1 MFTGPGKKNAMLD
14 IGYHLGDASGTLRG
28 PLASAPRTLPLY
40 QRSRTTKRRGF
51 TLLEITLA
59 VAILG
64 MMSLTIF
71 RFVQSNLTA
80 LRVSSDVNAAEA
92 QYDGFRD
99 LLMAEWQS
107 LIPRR
112 AGMKGEPFKL
122 NDRQR
127 DEINWN
133 CGAGAGLLT
142 RYAPGNFTVVLRLQ
156 PADSK
161 SDQLDLG
168 FLRKPQKDSDIGES
182 HESWVP
188 LIKNVNTLQI
198 LYFDP
203 RLNTWIDRWS
213 DAARLPA
220 LVKLT
225 VGRGDVTTPWEVI
238 IPLSR
243 TPYKQ

>member
-1 MFTGPGKKNAMLD
+1 MFIDPDKKNAMLRT
-14 IGYHLGDASGTLRG
+14 GYHLDDRNGLPSRSPASHRLHI
-28 PLASAPRTLPLY
+28 
-40 QRSRTTKRRGF
+40 TKPGGF

-92 QYDGFRD
+92 QYDGLRN

-107 LIPRR
+107 LNPRR
-112 AGMKGEPFKL
+112 AGMRGEPFKL

-127 DEINWN
+127 DEISWN
-133 CGAGAGLLT
+133 CSAGPGLLT
-142 RYAPGNFTVVLRLQ
+142 RYAPGNFTVSVRLQ
-156 PADSK
+156 PENSK
-161 SDQLDLG
+161 SDRLDLG
-168 FLRKPQKDSDIGES
+168 FLRKAQKDSDIGDEN
-182 HESWVP
+182 ESWMP

-213 DAARLPA
+213 DGARLPV

-225 VGRGDVTTPWEVI
+225 VGRADATPPWEVI

>member
-1 MFTGPGKKNAMLD
+1 MMDT
-14 IGYHLGDASGTLRG
+14 GYHLDDGSGVLNR
-28 PLASAPRTLPLY
+28 PPASAPPRHGEQAVVAPY
-40 QRSRTTKRRGF
+40 HRSRSTKRRGF

-107 LIPRR
+107 LNPRR

-133 CGAGAGLLT
+133 CSAGPGLLT
-142 RYAPGNFTVVLRLQ
+142 RYAPGNFTVLLRLQ
-156 PADSK
+156 PENSK
-161 SDQLDLG
+161 SNQLDLG
-168 FLRKPQKDSDIGES
+168 FLRKPQKDSDIGEA

-213 DAARLPA
+213 DGARLPG
-220 LVKLT
+220 LVKLI
-225 VGRGDVTTPWEVI
+225 VGRSDATTPWEVI

>member
-1 MFTGPGKKNAMLD
+1 MFIDPDKKNAMLRT
-14 IGYHLGDASGTLRG
+14 GYHLDDRNGLPSRSPASHRLRI
-28 PLASAPRTLPLY
+28 
-40 QRSRTTKRRGF
+40 TKPGGF

-92 QYDGFRD
+92 QYDGLRN

-107 LIPRR
+107 LNPRR
-112 AGMKGEPFKL
+112 AGMRGEPFKL

-127 DEINWN
+127 DEISWN
-133 CGAGAGLLT
+133 CSAGPGLLT
-142 RYAPGNFTVVLRLQ
+142 RYAPGNFTVSVRLQ
-156 PADSK
+156 PENSK
-161 SDQLDLG
+161 SDRLDLG
-168 FLRKPQKDSDIGES
+168 FLRKAQKDSDIGDEN
-182 HESWVP
+182 ESWMP

-213 DAARLPA
+213 DGARLPV

-225 VGRGDVTTPWEVI
+225 VGRADATPPWEVI
-238 IPLSR
+238 IPLTR

>member
-1 MFTGPGKKNAMLD
+1 MFIDPDKKNAMLRT
-14 IGYHLGDASGTLRG
+14 GYHLDDRNGLPSRSPASHRLHI
-28 PLASAPRTLPLY
+28 
-40 QRSRTTKRRGF
+40 TKPDGF

-92 QYDGFRD
+92 QYDGLRN

-107 LIPRR
+107 LNPRR
-112 AGMKGEPFKL
+112 AGMRGEPFKL

-127 DEINWN
+127 DEISWN
-133 CGAGAGLLT
+133 CSAGPGLLT
-142 RYAPGNFTVVLRLQ
+142 RYAPGNFTVSVRLQ
-156 PADSK
+156 PENSK
-161 SDQLDLG
+161 SGRLDLG
-168 FLRKPQKDSDIGES
+168 FLRKAQKDSDIGDEN
-182 HESWVP
+182 ESWMP

-213 DAARLPA
+213 DGARLPV

-225 VGRGDVTTPWEVI
+225 VGRADATPPWEVI
-238 IPLSR
+238 IPLTR